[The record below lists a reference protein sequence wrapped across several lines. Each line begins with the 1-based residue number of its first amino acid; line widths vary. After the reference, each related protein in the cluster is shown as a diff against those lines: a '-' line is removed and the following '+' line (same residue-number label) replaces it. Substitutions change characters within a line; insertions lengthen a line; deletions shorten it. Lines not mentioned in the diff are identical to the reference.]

1 MDISFR
7 IWAKTGTP
15 FALKGHMK
23 TLIAAF
29 LGLTLTFFAYGDIPC
44 SESVRP
50 FSLSEIRPHLD
61 SISIAGGEAQW
72 TVDDAYEGNI
82 VIFQARGHA
91 HKNGNFYVAKVD
103 IDAQW
108 GDDGSEYQ
116 YIHVAPI
123 SYEKVKELEAGGKL
137 QLAGFGIQSGKIQM
151 SRDLPLNQDLY
162 AEFEPVSLYGTIGW
176 RPKIAP
182 DFELLA
188 KLEASIGYAIARPVS
203 GDVNETSNFYPGK
216 QIGLTARHRRF
227 GAVDFSYEVDGE
239 QQKYNDERVSS
250 REARVRLAYTY
261 DINDRSSFIASAE
274 KRSFSFGPDYE
285 KGKRYVFTYQRKFK

>member
-1 MDISFR
+1 MKTISF
-7 IWAKTGTP
+7 I
-15 FALKGHMK
+15 FAI
-23 TLIAAF
+23 LIV
-29 LGLTLTFFAYGDIPC
+29 GSVYGEVPCDDATSPIPL
-44 SESVRP
+44 SV
-50 FSLSEIRPHLD
+50 LRPHLD

-82 VIFQARGHA
+82 IIFQASGHA
-91 HKNGNFYVAKVD
+91 HKKGNFYIAKVD
-103 IDAQW
+103 VDAQW
-108 GDDGSEYQ
+108 GEDGSEYQ

-137 QLAGFGIQSGKIQM
+137 QIAGFGIQSGKVQV

-162 AEFEPVSLYGTIGW
+162 AEFEPVSVYGTIGW

-188 KLEASIGYAIARPVS
+188 KLEASIGYAVARPVS
-203 GDVNETSNFYPGK
+203 DDVMETSNYYPGK
-216 QIGLTARHRRF
+216 LIGLTARHRRF

-239 QQKYNDERVSS
+239 QQKYNDDRISS

-261 DINDRSSFIASAE
+261 DINDKNSFIASAE

-285 KGKRYVFTYQRKFK
+285 KGKRYIFTYQRRFK